1 MFFLFA
7 KSGEMF
13 MMLKVN
19 FEEGRRKVKVVDVQ
33 NYYEKNNRMI
43 LNINTCLMLLPG
55 KSML

>member
-1 MFFLFA
+1 
-7 KSGEMF
+7 